1 MSVRLLTAAGLLA
14 LTAGT
19 AALAPP
25 PSQALSP
32 SPPPSSTGDPAG
44 PSPTAPPTAAP
55 ETSPAP
61 SSAPTAPTTA
71 APTAPTTAAPAT
83 TVIAL
88 RGAVIDP
95 KYPGRVRVT
104 LAYTCAPA
112 EGPRS
117 LNTSAEQTD
126 PTDPATVAFGATR
139 TSPTQVVCDGTEQ
152 TQTVVVPSKTSN
164 WLPGVDAVL
173 ITTLTDLGATPP
185 AAADARE
192 VLLDQAPAS

>member
-1 MSVRLLTAAGLLA
+1 MPVRLLAAAGLLA
-14 LTAGT
+14 LAAGA

-25 PSQALSP
+25 PSQPASASP
-32 SPPPSSTGDPAG
+32 SATGDPAS
-44 PSPTAPPTAAP
+44 PSPSAPP
-55 ETSPAP
+55 SP
-61 SSAPTAPTTA
+61 SSSPSDAPTAPSTA
-71 APTAPTTAAPAT
+71 PSTVAPTAPPAT

-139 TSPTQVVCDGTEQ
+139 TSPTQVTCDGTEQ

-185 AAADARE
+185 AAADARKI
-192 VLLDQAPAS
+192 LLDQAPAT